1 MTARRIGRPVLFF
14 YIQFCGNIITIHCK
28 KSTVHYIGKIKR
40 NIITDNIYIVGPLGG
55 RKTSGGCL
63 LHCVRRT
70 ITKSKISMV
79 LVCADRNEMETT
91 MRIAI
96 CDDEKRICAIL
107 AGKVEK
113 ICPGAE
119 IMTYTSGEELLGADK
134 LPDILL
140 LDIKMPGMSGM
151 DVAKTLRD
159 RDWRKIL
166 IFITGEEDQV
176 FNSFDHHAFH
186 FLVKPVADGKLKEVL
201 ENAVKDLERS
211 GAESG
216 KHDKY
221 IEIQSGTS
229 HIRVNLSLLLYAEVY
244 DRKTI
249 IHLKNESI
257 EYYGQLSALE
267 SLVGKDFYR
276 IHRYY
281 LVNMKYVER
290 YDRTSVTLTGGDN
303 IPISR
308 REYDGFLKAYLEY
321 SRRRIDS

>member
-1 MTARRIGRPVLFF
+1 
-14 YIQFCGNIITIHCK
+14 
-28 KSTVHYIGKIKR
+28 
-40 NIITDNIYIVGPLGG
+40 
-55 RKTSGGCL
+55 
-63 LHCVRRT
+63 
-70 ITKSKISMV
+70 
-79 LVCADRNEMETT
+79 

-107 AGKVEK
+107 AEKVGK
-113 ICPGAE
+113 ICPGAV
-119 IMTYTSGEELLGADK
+119 ILTYASGEELLGADI

-151 DVAKTLRD
+151 DVARTLRD
-159 RDWRKIL
+159 KDWRKIL

-176 FNSFDHHAFH
+176 FNSFDLQAFH
-186 FLVKPVADGKLKEVL
+186 FLVKPVADEKLKEVL
-201 ENAVKDLERS
+201 ENGVKGLERF

-229 HIRVNLSLLLYAEVY
+229 HIKVNLSLLLYAEVY

-249 IHLKNESI
+249 LHMKNESI
-257 EYYGQLSALE
+257 EYYGQLSVLE

-276 IHRYY
+276 IHRSY
-281 LVNMKYVER
+281 LVNLKYVER
-290 YDRTSVTLTGGDN
+290 YDRTSVTLKSGDN

-321 SRRRIDS
+321 SRREALSCEA